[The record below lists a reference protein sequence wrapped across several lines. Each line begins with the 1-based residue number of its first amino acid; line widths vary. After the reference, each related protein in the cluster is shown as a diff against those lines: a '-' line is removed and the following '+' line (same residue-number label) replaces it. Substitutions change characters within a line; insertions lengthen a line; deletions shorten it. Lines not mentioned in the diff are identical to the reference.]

1 MPKLA
6 VPSKFDKFEILELIA
21 LGLTG
26 EIYKARHQDGTIV
39 ALKVC
44 TKEHDRTIF
53 GYFTNEPMLLREVA
67 LHRRHPNIVE
77 YFTSNLNRSPYYLAT
92 RFVEGARPLE
102 ALLGNP
108 MLKGNPQPAAFVVR
122 VITQIASAL
131 DYLHAGHPT
140 FSPIVHRDVKPA
152 NILID
157 DAGNAVLIDLSVAI
171 HPHYVLQDEQGLG
184 TPSYMAPEQYKGEE
198 IPATDQFGLA
208 MVALHMLTG
217 RRVLPERGNVA
228 YKRLEQW
235 RDTQYEEITKLLGT
249 HVHTAD
255 VLVRALA
262 YDPANRYESCEIF
275 ADRLRRALI
284 QDGESVQ
291 ETTQRAGM
299 FISPKPKP
307 TGMLSWIAMAIV
319 AIVAIAVLILALTST
334 TNPPE
339 PPTATSVIRIAST
352 TTLGPSASITT
363 VVPFSTLVTTAQ
375 QSTLVSPPAFG
386 IVKIINQTEPLRSQ
400 PSTDAVVLTRMPVGG
415 QAERTGNEQ
424 PTSAFI
430 WYEVRFQ
437 NQIGW
442 CRSLYC
448 QPS

>member
-1 MPKLA
+1 
-6 VPSKFDKFEILELIA
+6 
-21 LGLTG
+21 
-26 EIYKARHQDGTIV
+26 
-39 ALKVC
+39 
-44 TKEHDRTIF
+44 
-53 GYFTNEPMLLREVA
+53 
-67 LHRRHPNIVE
+67 
-77 YFTSNLNRSPYYLAT
+77 
-92 RFVEGARPLE
+92 
-102 ALLGNP
+102 
-108 MLKGNPQPAAFVVR
+108 
-122 VITQIASAL
+122 
-131 DYLHAGHPT
+131 
-140 FSPIVHRDVKPA
+140 
-152 NILID
+152 
-157 DAGNAVLIDLSVAI
+157 
-171 HPHYVLQDEQGLG
+171 
-184 TPSYMAPEQYKGEE
+184 
-198 IPATDQFGLA
+198 
-208 MVALHMLTG
+208 
-217 RRVLPERGNVA
+217 
-228 YKRLEQW
+228 
-235 RDTQYEEITKLLGT
+235 
-249 HVHTAD
+249 
-255 VLVRALA
+255 
-262 YDPANRYESCEIF
+262 
-275 ADRLRRALI
+275 
-284 QDGESVQ
+284 
-291 ETTQRAGM
+291 M